1 MTATETKTKATPQQG
16 YEVLCRLMAPKFTD
30 KMTEQQRSAETAAKA
45 DVQKKVMAHLR
56 AVTGLTIALPVYHNN
71 VDFSDEDKIAFYKEC
86 VSAIVHREWHKLKGQ
101 VGVGDKRME
110 APAPEAAPTV
120 TPQVESVTPT
130 IPSPAPVS
138 TDTVIE
144 IKESDDDLTKAIL
157 KRIIPRLP
165 KGGVDAEA
173 VKQIVRSEL
182 PFVLP
187 DIHDEVKQA
196 MNNGS
201 FPVERVKTLI
211 AEAIKDMGVQ
221 RLAIIQPS
229 GEVKEV
235 GRQHY
240 KFGLLLSCVSQ
251 RLNIMLVG
259 PAGGGKTTGA
269 AMVAKAL
276 DMKFGAMSLGPM
288 TSKADFY
295 GYKDATGEYH
305 TTLLAQ
311 IVEQGGVMRLDEWDA
326 AHAGC
331 ATYTNMLLANDEFAT
346 PVGMKR
352 KHKDFIL
359 IAGANTFGQGADRL
373 YIGRNQLDAATL
385 DRFVIIDW
393 DYDEGLEASLIGI
406 TKPSP
411 TFDNT
416 LGGILEPDQ
425 WFTRVTAIRQAVETL
440 KVRTVIS
447 PRATQHGVKLF
458 AAGIGQTHVENMVIW
473 KGMDQATRQKIE
485 NAL

>member
-1 MTATETKTKATPQQG
+1 MTATETKPKATPQQG

-30 KMTEQQRSAETAAKA
+30 KMTEPQRAAETATKA

-56 AVTGLTIALPVYHNN
+56 AVTGLTIALPVFHNN
-71 VDFSDEDKIAFYKEC
+71 ADFSDDDKIAFYKDC

-101 VGVGDKRME
+101 VGVGDKRVE
-110 APAPEAAPTV
+110 SPASDAAPIVSAPQEPPAPTV
-120 TPQVESVTPT
+120 
-130 IPSPAPVS
+130 PAPVNPDS
-138 TDTVIE
+138 VIE

-165 KGGVDAEA
+165 KGGVDADA

-182 PFVLP
+182 PFALP
-187 DIHDEVKQA
+187 DIHDEVKKA
-196 MNNGS
+196 LSNGS
-201 FPVERVKTLI
+201 FPVERVKNLI

-221 RLAIIQPS
+221 RIAIISPT

-240 KFGLLLSCVSQ
+240 KFGLLMACVSQ
-251 RLNIMLVG
+251 RLCVMLVG

-311 IVEQGGVMRLDEWDA
+311 IAEQGGVMLLDEWDA

-331 ATYTNMLLANDEFAT
+331 ATYTNMLLANEEFAT
-346 PVGMKR
+346 PIGMKQ

-373 YIGRNQLDAATL
+373 YVGRNQLDAATL
-385 DRFVIIDW
+385 DRFVVIDW
-393 DYDEGLEASLIGI
+393 DYDEGLEASLIGL

-411 TFDNT
+411 TFENT

-425 WFTRVTAIRQAVETL
+425 WFARVTAIRQAVETL
-440 KVRTVIS
+440 KVRAVIS
-447 PRATQHGVKLF
+447 PRATVHGVKLF
-458 AAGIGQTHVENMVIW
+458 DAGIGQTHVENMVIW
-473 KGMDQATRQKIE
+473 KGMDIATRQKIE